1 MSKLPLRSIL
11 LVTWLVASPLTA
23 FAQQET
29 ATITGSVKDQS
40 GAIVPR
46 ATVTVTNIQTNISIK
61 TESDDEGFYI
71 IPSLRPGDTPSP
83 PKRRDSRKSSGQV
96 SRCRSRRLRA

>member
-11 LVTWLVASPLTA
+11 FVTWLVASPFTA

-40 GAIVPR
+40 GAIVPK

-61 TESDDEGFYI
+61 TEADDAGFYI
-71 IPSLRPGDTPSP
+71 DPEPQAR
-83 PKRRDSRKSSGQV
+83 
-96 SRCRSRRLRA
+96 